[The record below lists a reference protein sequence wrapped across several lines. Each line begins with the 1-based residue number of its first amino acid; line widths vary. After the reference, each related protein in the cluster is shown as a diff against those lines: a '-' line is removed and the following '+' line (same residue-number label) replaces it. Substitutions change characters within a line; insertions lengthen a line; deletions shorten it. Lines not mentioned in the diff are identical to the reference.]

1 MRNSWVSQM
10 VLSTEYHDTVIQSI
24 HFLEGG
30 FPTKQKHIQITLAVS
45 LFLIALGITL
55 YPLISTAYNS
65 RHQSLIHTQYTQEL
79 ANTDAQF
86 LQENRELATQYNA
99 ALVPG
104 AQQVDAFSSAA
115 VELASVDYANLLN
128 IAGNGIM
135 GYLLI
140 PQIGAELPIYHG
152 TSDATLEVGVGH
164 LLGSSLPVGGASTHT
179 VLTGHSGMANNKML
193 SDLDQLK
200 IGDVFYLE
208 VLEETLAYQVDQIK
222 TVLPSDTTYLGIE
235 NGSDYCTLVT
245 CTPFGVN
252 THRLLVRGSR
262 IPYSEEEK
270 ELAVSLS
277 ADKPASTWE
286 QQYLRGILLGI
297 GITGTLCSSWF
308 LLTRLRK
315 KGRVGKYER

>member
-1 MRNSWVSQM
+1 M
-10 VLSTEYHDTVIQSI
+10 IQSI

-30 FPTKQKHIQITLAVS
+30 YATKQKYIQITLAVS

-65 RHQSLIHTQYTQEL
+65 RHQSLIHTQYNQEL
-79 ANTDAQF
+79 ANTDARF
-86 LQENRELATQYNA
+86 LQENRELAVQYNA

-104 AQQVDAFSSAA
+104 VQQVDAFSSAA

-135 GYLLI
+135 GYLVI

-193 SDLDQLK
+193 SDLDQLE

-235 NGSDYCTLVT
+235 EASDYCTLVT

>member
-1 MRNSWVSQM
+1 M
-10 VLSTEYHDTVIQSI
+10 IQSI

-30 FPTKQKHIQITLAVS
+30 YATKQKHIQITLAVS
-45 LFLIALGITL
+45 LFLIALGITI

-65 RHQSLIHTQYTQEL
+65 RHQSLIHTQYNQEL

-86 LQENRELATQYNA
+86 LQKNRELAFQYNT

-135 GYLLI
+135 GYLVI

-152 TSDATLEVGVGH
+152 TSDATLEIGVGH

-193 SDLDQLK
+193 SDLDQLE

-235 NGSDYCTLVT
+235 EALDYCTLVT

-270 ELAVSLS
+270 AQAVSLS

-297 GITGTLCSSWF
+297 GITGILCSTGF
-308 LLTRLRK
+308 LVTRLRK

>member
-1 MRNSWVSQM
+1 M
-10 VLSTEYHDTVIQSI
+10 
-24 HFLEGG
+24 
-30 FPTKQKHIQITLAVS
+30 AVS

-55 YPLISTAYNS
+55 YPLISTMYNN
-65 RHQSLIHTQYTQEL
+65 RHQSLIHTQYNQEI
-79 ANTDAQF
+79 ANANNQVIE
-86 LQENRELATQYNA
+86 ENRSLAKQYNTT
-99 ALVPG
+99 LVPG

-135 GYLLI
+135 GYLVI

-164 LLGSSLPVGGASTHT
+164 LLGSPLPVGGASTHT

-193 SDLDQLK
+193 SDLDQLE

-222 TVLPSDTTYLGIE
+222 TVLPSDTTYLGITD
-235 NGSDYCTLVT
+235 GADYCTLVT

-286 QQYLRGILLGI
+286 QQYLRGIMLGF
-297 GITGTLCSSWF
+297 GITGILCSTGF
-308 LLTRLRK
+308 LVTRLRK

>member
-1 MRNSWVSQM
+1 M
-10 VLSTEYHDTVIQSI
+10 IQSI

-65 RHQSLIHTQYTQEL
+65 RHQSLIHTQYNQEI
-79 ANTDAQF
+79 ANANNQVIE
-86 LQENRELATQYNA
+86 ENRSLAKQYNTT
-99 ALVPG
+99 LVPG

-128 IAGNGIM
+128 IAGNGII
-135 GYLLI
+135 GYLVI

-152 TSDATLEVGVGH
+152 TSDATLEIGVGH

-193 SDLDQLK
+193 SDLDQLE

-208 VLEETLAYQVDQIK
+208 VLEETLAYEVDQIK

-235 NGSDYCTLVT
+235 EASDYCTLVT

-277 ADKPASTWE
+277 ADKPTSTWE

-297 GITGTLCSSWF
+297 GITGILCSTGF
-308 LLTRLRK
+308 LVTRLRK

>member
-1 MRNSWVSQM
+1 M
-10 VLSTEYHDTVIQSI
+10 
-24 HFLEGG
+24 
-30 FPTKQKHIQITLAVS
+30 AVS

-86 LQENRELATQYNA
+86 LQQNRELAVQYNT

-193 SDLDQLK
+193 SDLDQLE

-235 NGSDYCTLVT
+235 EASDYCTLVT
-245 CTPFGVN
+245 CTPFWSGGPGFRTRRKRKRKPFLCQRTSPFPPGN
-252 THRLLVRGSR
+252 SST
-262 IPYSEEEK
+262 SEEFCWG
-270 ELAVSLS
+270 S
-277 ADKPASTWE
+277 ASPA
-286 QQYLRGILLGI
+286 
-297 GITGTLCSSWF
+297 LCVLPGFW
-308 LLTRLRK
+308 
-315 KGRVGKYER
+315 

>member
-1 MRNSWVSQM
+1 M
-10 VLSTEYHDTVIQSI
+10 IQSI

-30 FPTKQKHIQITLAVS
+30 YATKQKHIQITLAVS
-45 LFLIALGITL
+45 LFLIALGITI
-55 YPLISTAYNS
+55 YPLISTMYNS
-65 RHQSLIHTQYTQEL
+65 RHQSLIHTQYNQEI
-79 ANTDAQF
+79 ANANSQVIE
-86 LQENRELATQYNA
+86 ENRSLAKQYNTT
-99 ALVPG
+99 LVPG

-135 GYLLI
+135 GYLVI

-193 SDLDQLK
+193 SDLDQLE

-222 TVLPSDTTYLGIE
+222 TVLPSDTTYLGIDE
-235 NGSDYCTLVT
+235 ASDYCTLVT

-252 THRLLVRGSR
+252 IHRLLVRGSR

-297 GITGTLCSSWF
+297 GITGILCSTGF
-308 LLTRLRK
+308 LVTRLRK

>member
-1 MRNSWVSQM
+1 M
-10 VLSTEYHDTVIQSI
+10 IQSI

-30 FPTKQKHIQITLAVS
+30 YATKQKHIQITLAVS

-55 YPLISTAYNS
+55 YPLISTMYNS
-65 RHQSLIHTQYTQEL
+65 RHQSLIHTQYNQEI
-79 ANTDAQF
+79 ANANNQVIE
-86 LQENRELATQYNA
+86 ENRSLAKQYNTT
-99 ALVPG
+99 LVPG

-135 GYLLI
+135 GYLVI

-193 SDLDQLK
+193 SDLDQLE
-200 IGDVFYLE
+200 IGDIFYLE
-208 VLEETLAYQVDQIK
+208 VLEKTLAYQVDQIK
-222 TVLPSDTTYLGIE
+222 TVLPSDTIYLGITD
-235 NGSDYCTLVT
+235 GADYCTLVT

-270 ELAVSLS
+270 TQAISLS

-297 GITGTLCSSWF
+297 GITGALCSSWF
-308 LLTRLRK
+308 LVTRLRK

>member
-1 MRNSWVSQM
+1 M
-10 VLSTEYHDTVIQSI
+10 IQSI

-30 FPTKQKHIQITLAVS
+30 CTTKQKHIQITMAVS

-86 LQENRELATQYNA
+86 LQQNRELAVQYNT

-135 GYLLI
+135 GYLVI

-193 SDLDQLK
+193 SDLDQLE

-235 NGSDYCTLVT
+235 EASDYCTLVT

-270 ELAVSLS
+270 TQAISLS
-277 ADKPASTWE
+277 ADKPVSTWE

-297 GITGTLCSSWF
+297 GITGALCSSWF
-308 LLTRLRK
+308 LVTRLRK

>member
-1 MRNSWVSQM
+1 M
-10 VLSTEYHDTVIQSI
+10 IQSI

-30 FPTKQKHIQITLAVS
+30 YATKQKHIQITLAVS

-55 YPLISTAYNS
+55 YPLISTMYNS
-65 RHQSLIHTQYTQEL
+65 RHQSLIHTQYNQEI
-79 ANTDAQF
+79 ANANNQVIE
-86 LQENRELATQYNA
+86 ENRSLAKQYNTT
-99 ALVPG
+99 LVPG

-135 GYLLI
+135 GYLVI

-193 SDLDQLK
+193 SDLDQLE
-200 IGDVFYLE
+200 IGDIFYLE
-208 VLEETLAYQVDQIK
+208 VLEKTLAYQVDQIK
-222 TVLPSDTTYLGIE
+222 TVLPSDTIYLGITD
-235 NGSDYCTLVT
+235 GADYCTLVT

-270 ELAVSLS
+270 AQAVSLS

-297 GITGTLCSSWF
+297 GITGALCSSWF
-308 LLTRLRK
+308 LVTRLRK